1 MAEVGASAEDKIPAT
16 FSDTAPDVEMF
27 PVHKMICESAGVPP
41 QALSDEAPPARLLH
55 ERKVIEITAEDKA
68 SARRTDLFFNLR
80 RLFVLC
86 PILFKRIVLFIFA
99 ERFITFF
106 LIFP

>member
-1 MAEVGASAEDKIPAT
+1 MAEVGASAEDKIPST

-27 PVHKMICESAGVPP
+27 PVHKMIYESAGVPP
-41 QALSDEAPPARLLH
+41 PALSEDPPARLLH
-55 ERKVIEITAEDKA
+55 ERKVIEITAKDKA
-68 SARRTDLFFNLR
+68 SARRSDLLFNLR
-80 RLFVLC
+80 SFFVLC
-86 PILFKRIVLFIFA
+86 PPLFKRIVLFIFA